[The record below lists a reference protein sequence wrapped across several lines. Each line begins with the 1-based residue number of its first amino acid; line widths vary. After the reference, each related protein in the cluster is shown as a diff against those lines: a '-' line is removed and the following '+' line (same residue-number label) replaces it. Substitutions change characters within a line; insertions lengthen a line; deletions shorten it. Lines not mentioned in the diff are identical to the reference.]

1 MLNKQYFYAMRTL
14 LLFTLVLLSSIPAIM
29 AQNTLTHQHFS
40 VAVRYLKGE
49 EEVTMRSKDQNY
61 TENNEMSL
69 NIGTIPTPSG
79 QKLIITLRPY
89 FNIQVLDVS
98 ITFDWQPDSVE
109 RVFVNGYQCWTNSQ
123 EFEKDDKLTS
133 LSWLGR
139 GFAQHYG
146 DYNFLGYKPAKGI
159 QHGWTYAYTRLLN
172 GQMHFYASLDESE
185 GYTQWRFDSN
195 LGKLTMTKQLD
206 GKLLLQ
212 NQNYEYISLLELQG
226 EDNAVFDVYAKQQLE
241 ATTETMRR
249 SINREPSSTATAQTG
264 WTSWYNYY
272 TKIDEGIILE
282 NLKAFSSRNIPIGM
296 FQIDDG
302 YQKSVGDWTTTN
314 AKFPNG
320 MKHIAD
326 SIHAAGYKAGLWLA
340 PFICEKNSDIYRNHF
355 DWIVKD
361 DKGKPITAGVNPGWS
376 GKYFALDI
384 YHTEVQNYLRGV
396 FDTVLNVWGYDMV
409 KLDFLFAASIRPQY
423 RKSRGE
429 MMTDGMIMLRNW
441 VGDKWILG
449 CGVPLGPSM
458 NVVDYCRV
466 SSDVHMKWEMKILKA
481 LHARERLSVW
491 NTLTTNIARRH
502 LGGRFI
508 YNDPDV
514 YVLRDE
520 NNKLTAAQKHTMFFV
535 NNLFGQLVFTSD
547 NINNY
552 SVETMGQYLSGFPLL
567 PKREMAVT
575 KRGDAYEVT
584 FAIGKRHYLAYINL
598 SSKKQTWTLPAG
610 EYFDPNTGQILS
622 ASEVTAAPY
631 TSFCYYKLEGKGFQL
646 LGGKGHLFPGSEVKD
661 FLLTSEKNANIF
673 YHTGANQKEAI
684 YILLPPGFK
693 GLNVNNQPVETVQQ
707 NGYTLAVYRP

>member
-1 MLNKQYFYAMRTL
+1 MRT
-14 LLFTLVLLSSIPAIM
+14 VLLSLIM
-29 AQNTLTHQHFS
+29 ILTVVTTATAQAWLTQQPFT
-40 VAVRYLKGE
+40 AQVRYLKGE
-49 EEVTMRSKDQNY
+49 KVHTLSSTNQNH
-61 TENNEMSL
+61 TENEDLSL
-69 NIGTIPTPSG
+69 SIGTVKQDGG
-79 QKLIITLRPY
+79 QQLVAAITPY
-89 FNIQVLDVS
+89 FNLIVLDVS

-109 RVFVNGYQCWTNSQ
+109 RVMVNGYQCWTNTQ
-123 EFEKDDKLTS
+123 EFEKDAKLKS

-139 GFAQHYG
+139 GFAQYYG
-146 DYNFLGYKPAKGI
+146 DYNFIDYKPKKGI
-159 QHGWTYAYTRLLN
+159 QHGWTYAYTRLPN
-172 GQMHFYASLDESE
+172 GQMHLYASLDESE
-185 GYTQWRFDSN
+185 GFTQWRFDSN
-195 LGKLTMTKQLD
+195 LGQLTMTKQLD

-212 NQNYEYISLLELQG
+212 NQNYEYINVLEMEG
-226 EDNAVFDVYAKQQLE
+226 EDNAVFDEYAKQQLE
-241 ATTETMRR
+241 VTNTTMQRL
-249 SINREPSSTATAQTG
+249 INRTMSSTATAQTG

-282 NLKAFSSRNIPIGM
+282 NLKAFSSRSIPIGM

-326 SIHAAGYKAGLWLA
+326 SIHAAGYKAGIWLA
-340 PFICEKNSDIYRNHF
+340 PFICEKNSDIYRNHP
-355 DWIVKD
+355 DWLVKD
-361 DKGKPITAGVNPGWS
+361 DKGKPIAAGVNPGWS
-376 GKYFALDI
+376 GKYYALDI
-384 YHTEVQNYLRGV
+384 YSPDVQHYLRGV

-409 KLDFLFAASIRPQY
+409 KLDFLFAASMVPQY

-429 MMTDGMIMLRNW
+429 MMTYGMMLLRSW
-441 VGDKWILG
+441 VGPKWILG

-466 SSDVHMKWEMKILKA
+466 SSDVYMKWEMKLLKA
-481 LHARERLSVW
+481 MHARERLSTW
-491 NTLTTNIARRH
+491 NTMTTNIARRH
-502 LGGRFI
+502 LGGRFL

-514 YVLRDE
+514 YVLREE
-520 NNKLTAAQKHTMFFV
+520 NNKLKPEQKHTMFFV

-552 SVETMGQYLSGFPLL
+552 SAETMGLYLSGFPLL

-575 KRGDAYEVT
+575 KRGDAYEAT

-598 SSKKQTWTLPAG
+598 SKKKQTWTLPAG

-622 ASEVTAAPY
+622 GGAVTVTPY
-631 TSFCYYKLEGKGFQL
+631 TSICYYKLAGKGFQL
-646 LGGKGHLFPGSEVKD
+646 LGGKGHIFPGSEVKD

-673 YHTGANQKEAI
+673 YHAGAKQDETL

-693 GLNVNNQPVETVQQ
+693 GLHINNQPVETVTQ
-707 NGYTLAVYRP
+707 NGYTLAIYRP

>member
-1 MLNKQYFYAMRTL
+1 MRTL
-14 LLFTLVLLSSIPAIM
+14 LLSLLALFIARPQLL
-29 AQNTLTHQHFS
+29 AQTWLTHQHFTTE
-40 VAVRYLKGE
+40 VRYLKGE
-49 EEVTMRSKDQNY
+49 EVYTLKGTDHNRSENEDIALSMGIIRKD
-61 TENNEMSL
+61 
-69 NIGTIPTPSG
+69 GG
-79 QKLIITLRPY
+79 QQLVASITPY
-89 FNIQVLDVS
+89 FNLIVLDVS
-98 ITFDWQPDSVE
+98 VTFDWQPDSVD

-123 EFEKDDKLTS
+123 EFEKDAKLKS

-146 DYNFLGYKPAKGI
+146 DYNFIDYKPTKGI
-159 QHGWTYAYTRLLN
+159 QHGWTYAYTRLPN
-172 GQMHFYASLDESE
+172 GQMHLYASLDESE
-185 GYTQWRFDSN
+185 GFTQWRFDSN
-195 LGKLTMTKQLD
+195 EGKLTFTKQLD

-212 NQNYEYISLLELQG
+212 DKNYEYINILEMEG
-226 EDNAVFDVYAKQQLE
+226 ADDAVFDEYAQMQLE
-241 ATTETMRR
+241 VTSANMLRL
-249 SINREPSSTATAQTG
+249 INRTPESTATATTG

-282 NLKAFSSRNIPIGM
+282 NLRAFSSRNIPIGM

-314 AKFPNG
+314 EKFPNG

-326 SIHAAGYKAGLWLA
+326 SIHAAGYKAGIWLA
-340 PFICEKNSDIYRNHF
+340 PFICEKNSDIYRNHY
-355 DWIVKD
+355 DWLVKD
-361 DKGKPITAGVNPGWS
+361 DKGKPIPAGVNPGWS
-376 GKYFALDI
+376 GKYYALDI
-384 YHTEVQNYLRGV
+384 YSLEVQQYLRGV

-409 KLDFLFAASIRPQY
+409 KLDFLFAASMKPQY

-429 MMTDGMIMLRNW
+429 MMTFGMMLLRNW

-466 SSDVHMKWEMKILKA
+466 SSDVYMKWEQKILKS

-491 NTLTTNIARRH
+491 NTMTTNIARRH
-502 LGGRFI
+502 LGGRFLL
-508 YNDPDV
+508 NDPDV
-514 YVLRDE
+514 YVLREE
-520 NNKLTAAQKHTMFFV
+520 NNKLKPAQKHTMFFV

-552 SVETMGQYLSGFPLL
+552 DAETMGQYLSGFPLL
-567 PKREMAVT
+567 PKTEMVVN
-575 KRGDAYEVT
+575 KRGDAYEAT

-598 SSKKQTWTLPAG
+598 SGKKQTWALPAG
-610 EYFDPNTGQILS
+610 EYFDAASGQIITGG
-622 ASEVTAAPY
+622 EVEIAPY

-646 LGGKGHLFPGSEVKD
+646 LGGKGHIFPGSEVKD

-673 YHTGANQKEAI
+673 YHAGANQKEKI

-693 GLNVNNQPVETVQQ
+693 GLHINNQPVETVTQ
-707 NGYTLAVYRP
+707 NGYTLAIYRP